1 MIRVGDKVR
10 IKDRASAGKV
20 IRVISIVQGVVLNN
34 PLAVIRLDAPD
45 EFSLTLTT
53 AFDTE
58 LEVLEPAAERA
69 GA

>member
-10 IKDRASAGKV
+10 IKERGSAGKV
-20 IRVISIVQGVVLNN
+20 LRVISSVHGVALHS